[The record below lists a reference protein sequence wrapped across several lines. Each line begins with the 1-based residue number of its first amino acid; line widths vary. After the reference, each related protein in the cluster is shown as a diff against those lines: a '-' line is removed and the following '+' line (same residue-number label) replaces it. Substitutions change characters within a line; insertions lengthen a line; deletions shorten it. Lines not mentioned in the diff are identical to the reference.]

1 LTSFAEQMKR
11 SPYWQAVHEIEA
23 EIKPQRHD
31 GGVPIFFIT
40 SVESKL
46 KRINGGYVVDCNIR
60 NAAQRIV
67 EGSHRL
73 STEEEIQKYYADQ
86 ARRSDDCRLTEDKRK
101 TQGAVL
107 KISRADLRKLG
118 EV

>member
-1 LTSFAEQMKR
+1 MRR
-11 SPYWQAVHEIEA
+11 SPYWQAVFETESEIQ
-23 EIKPQRHD
+23 PQRNID
-31 GGVPIFFIT
+31 GCPVFFIT
-40 SVESKL
+40 SVANKL
-46 KRINGGYVVDCNIR
+46 REITGGYVVDCNAR

-67 EGSHRL
+67 EASHRM
-73 STEEEIQKYYADQ
+73 STEEEVQKYYSDQ
-86 ARRSDDCRLTEDKRK
+86 ARRGDDCRLTEDKRK